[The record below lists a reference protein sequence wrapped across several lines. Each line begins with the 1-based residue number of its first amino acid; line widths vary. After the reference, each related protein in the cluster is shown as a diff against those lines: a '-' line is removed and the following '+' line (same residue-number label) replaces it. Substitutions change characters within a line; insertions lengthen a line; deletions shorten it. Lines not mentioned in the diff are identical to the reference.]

1 MHLKAG
7 DKLQRLLLSHSCKF
21 SIEMRSEGSKVG

>member
-7 DKLQRLLLSHSCKF
+7 DK
-21 SIEMRSEGSKVG
+21 SEELPKAPKKT